1 MSNQEQLRQF
11 IHDLNS
17 EPKPEHISKN
27 DDGTL
32 YIPIS
37 ITQRL
42 LDEIFLGM
50 WSFEMRETFFGR
62 KWARGSG
69 VMTVVHPL
77 TGEKIVRG
85 GDAGIILS
93 HNMRTDS
100 PRLEAMIL
108 LSCAKKYGKVFGRDL
123 NRTKEDAPLPIVKTE
138 RNDST
143 TEEKRL
149 EILID
154 ECENLKD
161 LESYK
166 LVIPEGLKKKY
177 QSKLKQ
183 LSNDSRR
190 QS

>member
-1 MSNQEQLRQF
+1 MSNQEQLWQF

-50 WSFEMRETFFGR
+50 WSFEMKETSFGR

-69 VMTVVHPL
+69 FMTVVHPL
-77 TGEKIVRG
+77 TGEKITRG
-85 GDAGIILS
+85 GDAAIFLT

-100 PRLEAMIL
+100 PRLEAMVL

-123 NRTKEDAPLPIVKTE
+123 NRTKEDAPLPVVKAD
-138 RNDST
+138 RNEPT